1 MRTILHN
8 LFLANWQRK
17 VISLVIAVI
26 VWFVVSRS
34 LITTKA
40 LPDVPIRIVN
50 IPEGKTVQGLQK
62 NGHLTKRL
70 SLILIG
76 NEEALNEISSS
87 DFEVVIDASRLQS
100 NGAATI
106 SKKNL
111 VALSSGVDIQS
122 AVSKVVHPPLAIQL
136 RALLPE
142 KLLPLSSTLP
152 ISLFFPLDSAL
163 SEECQLLESEA
174 IKKKG
179 SCYTFA
185 APLFVKG
192 VSPSFLKVVQDRMQ
206 LMIVVDQNS
215 KKETLQWSVQFINTK
230 ELEERFVAIHM
241 AEISDDELRLLPP
254 RLKEERLRARFQSY
268 LSHFQLLK
276 SATQPL
282 ALDIRLENNVIT
294 IK

>member
-1 MRTILHN
+1 MRTLLHN

-50 IPEGKTVQGLQK
+50 LPEGKTVQGLQK
-62 NGHLTKRL
+62 NGHLNKRL

-87 DFEVVIDASRLQS
+87 DIEVVIDASRLQS
-100 NGAATI
+100 NGSAFI

-111 VALSSGVDIQS
+111 AALSPGVDIQS
-122 AVSKVVHPPLAIQL
+122 AVSKVVHPPLSLQL

-152 ISLFFPLDSAL
+152 ISLFFPLDSPL
-163 SEECQLLESEA
+163 SEECQLFENEA

-179 SCYTFA
+179 SFYTYT

-192 VSPSFLKVVQDRMQ
+192 VSPSFLKVVQDHVQ
-206 LMIVVDQNS
+206 LVVVVDQNN
-215 KKETLQWSVQFINTK
+215 KKGSLQWSVQFINPK
-230 ELEERFVAIHM
+230 ELEERFVALHM
-241 AEISDDELRLLPP
+241 AEVSDDELRLLPP
-254 RLKEERLRARFQSY
+254 RVKEERLRARFQSY
-268 LSHFQLLK
+268 LHHFQLLK

-282 ALDIRLENNVIT
+282 VLDIRLENNVVT